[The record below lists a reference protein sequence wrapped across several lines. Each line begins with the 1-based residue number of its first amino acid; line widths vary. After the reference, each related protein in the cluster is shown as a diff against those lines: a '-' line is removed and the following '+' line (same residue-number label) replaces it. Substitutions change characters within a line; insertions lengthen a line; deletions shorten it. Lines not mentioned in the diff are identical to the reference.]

1 MDILTKQESLL
12 VPSVGDDERLR
23 ILATLAA
30 RFQALDLHPILIYD
44 IDNVDESAL
53 PALGEQF
60 HIMGNEGWS
69 FVETEQQKRDLI
81 KKSIELH
88 RYKGTA
94 WAVEESIRIFD
105 YKVGL
110 VEWFEYG
117 GNPYCFCVDINLYD
131 EVWRQREWEVI
142 YGLIWRWKNA
152 RSHLDK
158 LRVTRQSKAQIR
170 MANATLVGEV
180 ITVYPWQPK
189 DIETTARANLA
200 AGIQIIETVN
210 LNIKN

>member
-170 MANATLVGEV
+170 LANATLLGEV
-180 ITVYPWQPK
+180 VTVYPWQPK
-189 DIETTARANLA
+189 DIEATARANLA
-200 AGIQIIETVN
+200 AGIQIVETVN
-210 LNIKN
+210 LSIKN